1 MLKGKSGRFRQ
12 NLLGKRVDYS
22 GRSVIVV
29 GPELKI
35 YQCGLPKEMAIEL
48 FKPFV
53 MKELVANGTAHNIKN
68 AKKMVERL
76 QPEVWDVLEE
86 VIKEHPVMLNRAP
99 TLHRLG
105 IQAFEPIL
113 VEGKAIS
120 SIRSFVQRTMPTS
133 TVTRWRYTFRCHRK
147 LRQSA
152 VSCFFHRTTC

>member
-1 MLKGKSGRFRQ
+1 
-12 NLLGKRVDYS
+12 
-22 GRSVIVV
+22 
-29 GPELKI
+29 
-35 YQCGLPKEMAIEL
+35 
-48 FKPFV
+48 

-113 VEGKAIS
+113 VEGKAI
-120 SIRSFVQRTMPTS
+120 
-133 TVTRWRYTFRCHRK
+133 K
-147 LRQSA
+147 LHPLVCTAFKIGRA
-152 VSCFFHRTTC
+152 HV

>member
-53 MKELVANGTAHNIKN
+53 MKELVSNGTAVSYTHLSKVLLVNHCASIWKEQ
-68 AKKMVERL
+68 MLL
-76 QPEVWDVLEE
+76 QYL
-86 VIKEHPVMLNRAP
+86 
-99 TLHRLG
+99 
-105 IQAFEPIL
+105 
-113 VEGKAIS
+113 
-120 SIRSFVQRTMPTS
+120 RTMLQRRREFWLNMQNS
-133 TVTRWRYTFRCHRK
+133 SRNWNWLQV
-147 LRQSA
+147 
-152 VSCFFHRTTC
+152 

>member
-1 MLKGKSGRFRQ
+1 M
-12 NLLGKRVDYS
+12 
-22 GRSVIVV
+22 
-29 GPELKI
+29 KI

-99 TLHRLG
+99 HAAQTGYPG
-105 IQAFEPIL
+105 I
-113 VEGKAIS
+113 
-120 SIRSFVQRTMPTS
+120 
-133 TVTRWRYTFRCHRK
+133 
-147 LRQSA
+147 
-152 VSCFFHRTTC
+152 